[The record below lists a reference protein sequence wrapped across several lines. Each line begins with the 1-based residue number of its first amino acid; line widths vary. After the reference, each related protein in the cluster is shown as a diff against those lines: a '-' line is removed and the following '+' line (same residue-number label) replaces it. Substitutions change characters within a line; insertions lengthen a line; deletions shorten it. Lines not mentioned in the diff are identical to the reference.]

1 MAQSAPANDDPVR
14 LWVIEWCYPEEPA
27 VFDPLWFS
35 IRDAIELL
43 RGVGIEPPNGV
54 NEYDE
59 DGSWHLFE
67 GWDRHTPRIEAHVR
81 ALGEAFRPYRIAR
94 DEAMAAVNRLEL
106 FWFEPAMLPLNGS
119 DPLVDGRGRH
129 CGAFGLITA
138 RESDRDAIERMF
150 PHRED
155 RFEDWQSR
163 AGFERHEI
171 KLDERAH
178 ETLFGHCAGVYTGR
192 DDDDPHMRYAKRLY
206 GRFVPGKNTP
216 ELLSWVHGH
225 VLKSDLLARA
235 SAAAVRLGWNW
246 PSVVRYLESKD
257 RPAPRVEF
265 VVDGLLPRQAV
276 SILVGSPKI
285 GKSTIA
291 LQLALEVALGRPV
304 LGTMAVPPGD
314 GLIIYFSGEDSEAV
328 LSERLDQM
336 LGGAVLP
343 ERLIVNC
350 QPGPIDRLLAAYDG
364 ADVSLVIIDTAA
376 RYTQG
381 SVSDGGHVRAFL
393 GPIDDF
399 AKRANCSVLIIHH
412 VNKPGKSGPPRNA
425 EAVLAA
431 MKGSGE
437 FLSAPRVFIAFFEA
451 GGDRVLQVARA
462 NMPSSI
468 PMRTEPLRLS
478 YDGATGTHAPALDQ
492 ALPVR
497 ARPAAGRRAGDQRPV
512 PGDPAPSAK
521 QSIDIDADAR
531 AVANVVLAAIA
542 AGRKAPRTGAGEPHT
557 WGEASLAGWPRK
569 RVRAAHRR
577 ALDIGLLDG
586 TAALPKEPGGP
597 ENDAVGVS

>member
-1 MAQSAPANDDPVR
+1 MAQSAPANDDPVC
-14 LWVIEWCYPEEPA
+14 LWVIEWRYPEDPP
-27 VFDPLWFS
+27 VFDPLWFR
-35 IRDAIELL
+35 IGDATKLL

-54 NEYDE
+54 TGYDE

-67 GWDRHTPRIEAHVR
+67 GWDRHAPRIEAHVR

-94 DEAMAAVNRLEL
+94 DEAMAAVNRLDL
-106 FWFEPAMLPLNGS
+106 CWLEPAMLPLPGT
-119 DPLVDGRGRH
+119 DPLLDGNFRT
-129 CGAFGLITA
+129 CGAFWLLAA
-138 RESDRDAIERMF
+138 RESDRDAVEKMF

-163 AGFERHEI
+163 AGFERREI
-171 KLDERAH
+171 KLDERAYK
-178 ETLFGHCAGVYTGR
+178 TLFVHCAGASSEGEET
-192 DDDDPHMRYAKRLY
+192 DPLLRYAKRLY

-216 ELLSWVHGH
+216 GLLSWVRGS
-225 VLKSDLLARA
+225 VRERGLLARV
-235 SAAAVRLGWNW
+235 STAAVRLGWNW
-246 PSVVRYLESKD
+246 PSVARYLDSKD
-257 RPAPRVEF
+257 RPTPRVEF

-291 LQLALEVALGRPV
+291 LQLALDVALGRPA

-314 GLIIYFSGEDSEAV
+314 GLVIYFSGEDSEAV

-399 AKRANCSVLIIHH
+399 AKRANCSGLIIHH
-412 VNKPGKSGPPRNA
+412 VNKPGRSGPPRNA

-478 YDGATGTHAPALDQ
+478 YDGATGTHAPTLDQ

-497 ARPAAGRRAGDQRPV
+497 ARPVAARRAADQRPV
-512 PGDPAPSAK
+512 PADPAPSAK

-531 AVANVVLAAIA
+531 VVAEAVRAAIA

-557 WGEASLAGWPRK
+557 WGEAWLAGWPRK
-569 RVRAAHRR
+569 RVRAAHSR

-586 TAALPKEPGGP
+586 PAAVPTAPSGP

>member
-14 LWVIEWCYPEEPA
+14 LWVIEWCYPEEP
-27 VFDPLWFS
+27 VGFDPIWFT
-35 IRDAIELL
+35 IGDAIKLL

-54 NEYDE
+54 NEYNE

-94 DEAMAAVNRLEL
+94 DEAMAAVNRLDL
-106 FWFEPAMLPLNGS
+106 CWLEPAMLPLPGT
-119 DPLVDGRGRH
+119 DPLLDGHGRS
-129 CGAFGLITA
+129 CGAFWLLAA
-138 RESDRDAIERMF
+138 RESDRDAVEKMF

-163 AGFERHEI
+163 ASFEWHEI
-171 KLDERAH
+171 KLDEKAY
-178 ETLFGHCAGVYTGR
+178 ETLIEHCCRVWLGR
-192 DDDDPHMRYAKRLY
+192 EEADPVMRYAKQLY
-206 GRFVPGKNTP
+206 GRFVPGKNTS
-216 ELLSWVHGH
+216 ELLSRVHGH
-225 VLKSDLLARA
+225 VLKSDLLARV

-246 PSVVRYLESKD
+246 PSVARYLESKD
-257 RPAPRVEF
+257 RPAPRIEF
-265 VVDGLLPRQAV
+265 AVDRLLLRQAV
-276 SILVGSPKI
+276 SILVGAPGI
-285 GKSTIA
+285 GKSTVALQIA
-291 LQLALEVALGRPV
+291 LDVALGRSV
-304 LGTMAVPPGD
+304 LGTMTVPPSD
-314 GLIIYFSGEDSEAV
+314 GLVIYFSGEDTEAV

-336 LGGAVLP
+336 LAGAVFP
-343 ERLIVNC
+343 ERLIFNC
-350 QPGPIDRLLAAYDG
+350 QSGPIDRLLAAYDG

-399 AKRANCSVLIIHH
+399 AKRTNCAVLIIHH

-425 EAVLAA
+425 EAVRAS

-437 FLSAPRVFIAFFEA
+437 FYSAPRVFIAWFEA
-451 GGDRVLQVARA
+451 GADRVLQVAKA
-462 NMPSSI
+462 NVLPTT
-468 PMRTEPLRLS
+468 PMQREPLRLS
-478 YDGATGTHAPALDQ
+478 YDRATGLHAPTLDQ

-497 ARPAAGRRAGDQRPV
+497 ARPAAARRAGDQRPV
-512 PGDPAPSAK
+512 PGDPAPSAT

-569 RVRAAHRR
+569 RVRAAHSR
-577 ALDIGLLDG
+577 ALDMGFLDSP
-586 TAALPKEPGGP
+586 TALPTALGGP
-597 ENDAVGVS
+597 ENDAGGVS